1 MRSCVHTQITTCKT
15 VTRVSRPARVSLW
28 TRLTKLLLQR
38 ETTYLTC
45 IHQVRLVGTPSLQK
59 GTLQRQVVEHRVHL
73 RAAPRRLQALL
84 PEGAG
89 AHEALEEPAAATAA
103 SPTASSGAKLSRGLV
118 RTAGRSGEE
127 GARRD
132 QTTALLARI
141 TFPPSYQVPSLPSS
155 TNKIYRH
162 LSKCKQGFKGQLC
175 PHWPTG
181 ITSKNTHYPK
191 QNIFA

>member
-1 MRSCVHTQITTCKT
+1 MHSSSPSCGDSFTPERDPAATGGGAPCSFTGCVSEAAGSAPGGCGGTRSSGAC
-15 VTRVSRPARVSLW
+15 
-28 TRLTKLLLQR
+28 QR
-38 ETTYLTC
+38 A
-45 IHQVRLVGTPSLQK
+45 V
-59 GTLQRQVVEHRVHL
+59 
-73 RAAPRRLQALL
+73 
-84 PEGAG
+84 
-89 AHEALEEPAAATAA
+89 EEPVAATAA
-103 SPTASSGAKLSRGLV
+103 SPAASSGAKLSCGLV

-155 TNKIYRH
+155 TNKIYTH

-181 ITSKNTHYPK
+181 ITSKNTNYPK
-191 QNIFA
+191 RNIFA